1 MLRILLKRWLFPT
14 LTLFLLISHGKVNAQ
29 LPVHSTPL
37 WPDTSDEANI
47 RYFEDYFRAEKD
59 TVSVKN
65 STAKK
70 YVLQQCSTRV
80 ELFKDFVKRGE
91 LLSETE
97 IDSIVQKVAANIIN
111 ANPELR
117 GKVKVF
123 VSRSLVPN
131 AFCTGNTMVVLNI
144 GMLSRLENEAQLAF
158 ILCHEFSHQMMNH
171 SNNAI
176 YKHAF
181 VIGDKQYAR
190 KIKSTLK
197 EEYNVTS
204 KLKELMLPG
213 LLKDMAY
220 SRYEE
225 FAADSMGIKYL
236 SNTDYDLSAALGVMD
251 ILDKIDSEYKNEPLD
266 LRKFF
271 TLPQVPVGPYWFDY
285 KGSSSLGAFETV
297 KDSLEDSLKTHPDC
311 KLRKERLQSQI
322 ENSSVKKQID
332 TDRKA
337 FEKMVLISKCES
349 VQYMF
354 DTKNIGRSMFLA
366 LRMLEERPQDVYHRS
381 MVSMCMAYFSRLKT
395 IRMVG
400 KCVQPPHPEFSESY
414 NRFLYFIQELTPKES
429 GEIAYWMINPATE
442 ELKNHEVYFSA
453 LIYAA
458 YSSGRT
464 EEYQALKKEYS
475 RKFPKGR
482 YTKVLD
488 VLPES

>member
-1 MLRILLKRWLFPT
+1 M
-14 LTLFLLISHGKVNAQ
+14 LFLFVFQGKVNAQ
-29 LPVHSTPL
+29 LPVHYTPL
-37 WPDTSDEANI
+37 WPDTADEANI
-47 RYFEDYFRAEKD
+47 KYFEDYFKAEKD

-65 STAKK
+65 STSKK
-70 YVLQQCSTRV
+70 FIIQQCSTRV

-91 LLSETE
+91 LLTETE
-97 IDSIVQKVAANIIN
+97 IDSIVQKVAANIIK
-111 ANPELR
+111 ANPELN

-123 VSRSLVPN
+123 VSRSLIPN
-131 AFCTGNTMVVLNI
+131 AFCTGNTMVVMNI

-158 ILCHEFSHQMMNH
+158 ILCHEFSHQMMHH
-171 SNNAI
+171 SNDAI
-176 YKHAF
+176 YKHAS
-181 VIGDKQYAR
+181 VVGDKQYAR

-204 KLKELMLPG
+204 KLKELLLPG

-220 SRYEE
+220 NRAEE
-225 FAADSMGIKYL
+225 LAADSMGIKYL
-236 SNTDYDLSAALGVMD
+236 TNTGYELSAALGVMD
-251 ILDKIDSEYKNEPLD
+251 ILDKVDSETKNEPLD

-311 KLRKERLQSQI
+311 KVRKEKIQAMITKSAAQRQF
-322 ENSSVKKQID
+322 D

-337 FEKMVLISKCES
+337 FEKMVLISKSES

-354 DTKNIGRSMFLA
+354 DTENIGRSLFLA

-400 KCVQPPHPEFSESY
+400 KCVNRPNPEFSESY
-414 NRFLYFIQELTPKES
+414 NRFLSFIQELTPKES
-429 GEIAYWMINPATE
+429 GELAYWMINPATE

-453 LIYAA
+453 LVYAA

-464 EEYQALKKEYS
+464 DEYQILRKEYFK
-475 RKFPKGR
+475 KFPKGR
-482 YTKVLD
+482 YNKVLD